1 MNPNFELDEVDPIL
15 MQYFDLLRSTPQRD
29 ATAVEASRAK
39 FLAELNALFPATV
52 PLVETAPRARPRPAP
67 ERRKAQRPA
76 SIFAMPSFAYAL
88 VAILAVLILFTG
100 GVIAAQAAEYAL
112 PGDGLYPVKI
122 GLEQARLALTFNPEQ
137 EINLYLDYADRRLDE
152 AEALVEIGR
161 DEDAETMLM
170 ELQVYVQKAN
180 NLQRLVSEKDT
191 RRGAILRHRIESRV
205 VNFAHTLVQLS
216 AAAPTTLQPLVENAV
231 DSWTGMFPSDDG
243 SSILDRKPS
252 GDDDGNNNGNADNNN
267 NNGGGNADNNGN
279 GNPPGGNSNDN
290 SNTNG
295 APGNSG
301 NSNGSSNRGNSN
313 NNGNPGGNDN
323 SNDHDNNGN
332 GRGNND
338 RGNDNPGRGN
348 NDNDKGNNK
357 GGKNK

>member
-1 MNPNFELDEVDPIL
+1 MNPNFELDDIDPIL
-15 MQYFDLLRSTPQRD
+15 LQYFDLLRSTPQRD
-29 ATAVEASRAK
+29 ASAAEASRAK

-52 PLVETAPRARPRPAP
+52 PLVEAAPRPRPRPVP
-67 ERRKAQRPA
+67 EKRKAQRPA
-76 SIFAMPSFAYAL
+76 SIFARPSFAYAL
-88 VAILAVLILFTG
+88 IAVLALLILFAG
-100 GVIAAQAAEYAL
+100 GIVTAQAAEYAL

-122 GLEQARLALTFNPEQ
+122 GLEQARLALTFSPEQ
-137 EINLYLDYADRRLDE
+137 EINLYMEYANRRLDE

-161 DEDAETMLM
+161 VEDAETMLM

-180 NLQRLVSEKDT
+180 NLQRLVSEKDA
-191 RRGAILRHRIESRV
+191 RRGAILRHRIENRV
-205 VNFAHTLVQLS
+205 VSFAHILVQLS
-216 AAAPTTLQPLVENAV
+216 AAAPTTLQPVVENAV
-231 DSWTGMFPSDDG
+231 DTWTGMFPSADG

-252 GDDDGNNNGNADNNN
+252 GENGEENNGNADNNRN
-267 NNGGGNADNNGN
+267 N
-279 GNPPGGNSNDN
+279 NPPGGNSNDN
-290 SNTNG
+290 TNS

-323 SNDHDNNGN
+323 SNDQNGN

-338 RGNDNPGRGN
+338 RGNDNPGKGN
-348 NDNDKGNNK
+348 NNDKGNNR